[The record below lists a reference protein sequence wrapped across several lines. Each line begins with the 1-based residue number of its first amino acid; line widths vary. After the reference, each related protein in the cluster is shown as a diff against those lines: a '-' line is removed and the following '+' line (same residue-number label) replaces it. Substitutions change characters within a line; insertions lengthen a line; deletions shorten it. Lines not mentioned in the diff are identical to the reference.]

1 LIPCES
7 AIVESRIFHSHTRTF
22 VGRQQLEVRVRF
34 TRCYKVKQV
43 DTGSLLLAR
52 VTDCEASDASW
63 RSIFFVLD
71 VHVIWTSLS
80 TSIIFLEAAVHSRW
94 QNRIYAQNSILC
106 SLKTKENVGNR
117 TLSMMV
123 GFLTASMYWY
133 GVMMVLLP
141 NDAAAFTAPS
151 NARLAKWRSQ
161 ASSRSA
167 DHHDARLP
175 VSLVALNEQQAAS
188 DSSTFSLS
196 NLFAKSSATTASAQ
210 LRGNNKGLE
219 PHPSVRPH
227 ISPLNRLYPGKD
239 PNAPVN
245 ELAPDKKNPLPVH
258 PDVHSGILPNGLP
271 YVILPNKSP
280 PGRFEAHLQVFSGS
294 ADELEPQQG
303 IAHLT
308 EHVAYMGSRKRERLF
323 GTGSQTNAYTDFHHT
338 VFYAACP
345 IETPRG
351 GTPMLPMALDAL
363 VDVMEAR
370 VETGR
375 LEKERAAVL
384 SEMTM
389 VNTIEYRVECQI
401 LSTLHRENRLAKR
414 FPIGK
419 ESLIRSWTVDDVRTW
434 HRTHY
439 RPDNVLLYLVGD
451 ITASEAEKVIAEKFD
466 HISAEKQAAEIKIP
480 ELKEEAGRLASAVV
494 AGTVKAAQSWHYPPV
509 RHDWCVP
516 EDFPIRS
523 SLTKVNTADYDIHLQ
538 ESYPLDEKVSFLQTQ
553 EVAPGKEIR
562 PHIFRH
568 ELLQAFSLHIFAK
581 RPVEEITDLATF
593 QRSLA
598 RRVALAAL
606 QIRLNVGGRSAD
618 PSFTFVEFNQLDS
631 AREGCG
637 VCSLDLT
644 AEPRRWRDAIC
655 KSVSEIRKLGLYGVT
670 PGEMERYASSL
681 MTDAEQLAAQGDR
694 ISHGDQLAY
703 LMETVANGHTF
714 MSPMQSYQV
723 TAKALSTLTL
733 EQVNEAAKELCS
745 HITSIHKDG
754 KPEQGPIV
762 AVACTPKNIKEGD
775 DDFCDEMSLVETIYE
790 ACQIEVKPEEDVLV
804 PRSLIPEEE
813 LHTAMEKNTPV
824 WKGGSFTDGTPDTAP
839 DSLTKP
845 FTLRRLGNGIRVG
858 VAQNPAES
866 QRGHLRLV
874 APGGRDAEKRLG
886 FKNGSMAVGARTMQ
900 EGGAFGPWTRE
911 QVELFCVDHLLMVEI
926 NCNEEALTFD
936 FLFPTT
942 NVGNVGFGD
951 NVQLGITGTESVMQ
965 IVREII
971 IGFRWEEDALGRSKQ
986 SFRSSHQGL
995 MKNLEGL
1002 STERVAEAMTNHDDR
1017 FLSIDVDAVNEI
1029 TLNDAKGA
1037 VMSQMQPDNLEISVS
1052 GDFDVVEVLE
1062 MIYKFVGT
1070 IPLDANSE
1078 FKVEA
1083 KDTPDWA
1090 GRVLFPSAPG
1100 KHLDLELPDSDPR
1113 AVAYVSG
1120 SAPNAWGYLAD
1131 GTTVAE
1137 KVLAADKRASDYDK
1151 RRRSHPLFAHAALS
1165 LVSEIANRRLF
1176 STVRERKQLTYDA
1189 NFSFSS
1195 FDRLL
1200 GGWFLVTVTAS
1211 IEKAQQAL
1219 DACKETLHALRK
1231 TNPISADNVESAK
1244 RVVLNRHEGELRTTS
1259 YWTHLM
1265 SGIQE
1270 ESIPLKGPLSVTDFH
1285 SVVESITARDLQL
1298 TLECVGLDEDKLY
1311 TAIGRT
1317 VLPEGLEL
1325 PDEEQLTR
1333 APVIG
1338 MRRGGALTG

>member
-1 LIPCES
+1 MRLFVVSVSALSPMLAALTLFAGDVASFTVTNKARTSRLI
-7 AIVESRIFHSHTRTF
+7 
-22 VGRQQLEVRVRF
+22 
-34 TRCYKVKQV
+34 
-43 DTGSLLLAR
+43 
-52 VTDCEASDASW
+52 
-63 RSIFFVLD
+63 
-71 VHVIWTSLS
+71 
-80 TSIIFLEAAVHSRW
+80 
-94 QNRIYAQNSILC
+94 
-106 SLKTKENVGNR
+106 LK
-117 TLSMMV
+117 
-123 GFLTASMYWY
+123 
-133 GVMMVLLP
+133 
-141 NDAAAFTAPS
+141 D
-151 NARLAKWRSQ
+151 
-161 ASSRSA
+161 SS
-167 DHHDARLP
+167 
-175 VSLVALNEQQAAS
+175 S
-188 DSSTFSLS
+188 DSSFSLS
-196 NLFAKSSATTASAQ
+196 NLFAKTGSATAAASTTK
-210 LRGNNKGLE
+210 LRGGLE

-227 ISPLNRLYPGKD
+227 ISPLNRLFPGKD
-239 PNAPVN
+239 PLKPDEVSSST
-245 ELAPDKKNPLPVH
+245 ELLPVH
-258 PDVHSGILPNGLP
+258 PDVRSGVLPNGLP
-271 YVILPNKSP
+271 YIILPNKSP

-294 ADELEPQQG
+294 SDELEPQQG

-345 IETPRG
+345 VQTPRG
-351 GTPMLPMALDAL
+351 GVPMLPMALDAL

-370 VETGR
+370 VEPSR

-401 LSTLHRENRLAKR
+401 LSTLHRENRLSKR

-419 ESLIRSWTVDDVRTW
+419 ESLIRSWKADDVRTW

-451 ITASEAEKVIAEKFD
+451 IDPDQAETAIAEKFG
-466 HISAEKQAAEIKIP
+466 HLSAEKQAVDIKIP
-480 ELKEEAGRLASAVV
+480 ELKVEAGKLADALI

-509 RHDWCVP
+509 RHDWCIP
-516 EDFPIRS
+516 EEIEVMEEKS
-523 SLTKVNTADYDIHLQ
+523 IDYDIHLRKN
-538 ESYPLDEKVSFLQTQ
+538 YPLDDKVDFLKTQ
-553 EVAPGKEIR
+553 EVAPGKMIR

-568 ELLQAFSLHIFAK
+568 ELLQAFSLHLFAK
-581 RPVEEITDLATF
+581 RPVERIVDLNSF

-606 QIRLNVGGRSAD
+606 QIRLNVGGRSDD
-618 PSFTFVEFNQLDS
+618 PAFTFVEFNQLDS
-631 AREGCG
+631 AREGCA

-644 AEPRRWRDAIC
+644 AEPRRWKDAIC

-694 ISHGDQLAY
+694 ISHGDQLSY
-703 LMETVANGHTF
+703 LMETVANCHTF
-714 MSPMQSYQV
+714 MSPMQSYHV

-745 HITSIHKDG
+745 HITSIHKDSDPV
-754 KPEQGPIV
+754 KGPIIV
-762 AVACTPKNIKEGD
+762 VACTPKNLKESD
-775 DDFCDEMSLVETIYE
+775 EAFCDEDSLVNAVYE
-790 ACQIEVKPEEDVLV
+790 ACQIEVEPEEDIVV
-804 PRSLIPEEE
+804 PHTLIPEAEVRN
-813 LHTAMEKNTPV
+813 AMETNPPA
-824 WKGGSFTDGTPDTAP
+824 WQGGRFSDGTPDTAA
-839 DSLTKP
+839 DSLTRP

-886 FKNGSMAVGARTMQ
+886 FKKGAMAVGARTMQ

-926 NCNEEALTFD
+926 NCSEESLTFD
-936 FLFPTT
+936 FVFPTT

-951 NVQLGITGTESVMQ
+951 DVQLGITGTESVMQ

-971 IGFRWEEDALGRSKQ
+971 VGFRWEEDALGRSKQ
-986 SFRSSHQGL
+986 SFRSAHKSL
-995 MKNLEGL
+995 EKNLEGL
-1002 STERVAEAMTNHDDR
+1002 STERIAEAMTGHDDR
-1017 FLSIDVDAVNEI
+1017 FLSIDVDSVNQISLEE
-1029 TLNDAKGA
+1029 AKRA
-1037 VMSQMQPDNLEISVS
+1037 VMSQLQPGNLEVSVS

-1062 MIYKFVGT
+1062 MIYKFIGT
-1070 IPLDANSE
+1070 IPADANSE
-1078 FKVEA
+1078 FKLDSNDLPA
-1083 KDTPDWA
+1083 WT
-1090 GRVLFPSAPG
+1090 GRVPLPQTPG
-1100 KHLDLELPDSDPR
+1100 KHLELELTDSDPR

-1137 KVLAADKRASDYDK
+1137 NVLAADKRASDYDK
-1151 RRRSHPLFAHAALS
+1151 RRRSHPLFANAALS

-1189 NFSFSS
+1189 NFSFSG
-1195 FDRLL
+1195 FERLL

-1211 IEKAQQAL
+1211 KEKAQLAL
-1219 DACKETLHALRK
+1219 EACKETLHALRK
-1231 TNPISADNVESAK
+1231 SNPISPDNVESAK
-1244 RVVLNRHEGELRTTS
+1244 RVVLNRHEGELRTTA

-1265 SGIQE
+1265 SGIQQ
-1270 ESIPLKGPLSVTDFH
+1270 ESIPLKGPLAVTDFH

-1298 TLECVGLDEDKLY
+1298 TLECLGLDDDKLY

-1317 VLPEGLEL
+1317 VLPEGVEI
-1325 PDEEQLTR
+1325 PDEETLTS

-1338 MRRGGALTG
+1338 MRRGKALTG

>member
-1 LIPCES
+1 VSRLVMKES
-7 AIVESRIFHSHTRTF
+7 SSDSNF
-22 VGRQQLEVRVRF
+22 
-34 TRCYKVKQV
+34 
-43 DTGSLLLAR
+43 SLKNMFSKSE
-52 VTDCEASDASW
+52 TNSG
-63 RSIFFVLD
+63 
-71 VHVIWTSLS
+71 S
-80 TSIIFLEAAVHSRW
+80 TS
-94 QNRIYAQNSILC
+94 
-106 SLKTKENVGNR
+106 TK
-117 TLSMMV
+117 
-123 GFLTASMYWY
+123 
-133 GVMMVLLP
+133 
-141 NDAAAFTAPS
+141 
-151 NARLAKWRSQ
+151 
-161 ASSRSA
+161 
-167 DHHDARLP
+167 
-175 VSLVALNEQQAAS
+175 
-188 DSSTFSLS
+188 
-196 NLFAKSSATTASAQ
+196 
-210 LRGNNKGLE
+210 LRGAKGLE

-227 ISPLNRLYPGKD
+227 ISPLNRLEPGKD
-239 PNAPVN
+239 LKL
-245 ELAPDKKNPLPVH
+245 EFMSEPLPVH
-258 PDVHSGILPNGLP
+258 PDVRSGVLPNGLP

-294 ADELEPQQG
+294 ADELESQQG

-345 IETPRG
+345 VTTPRG
-351 GTPMLPMALDAL
+351 GVPMLPMALDAL

-370 VETGR
+370 VEPSR

-419 ESLIRSWTVDDVRTW
+419 EVLIRNWKPDDVKTW

-451 ITASEAEKVIAEKFD
+451 VDPKQAEKVIAEKFG
-466 HISAEKQAAEIKIP
+466 HLTAEKQAADIKLP
-480 ELKEEAGRLASAVV
+480 ELKKEAAELADAVV
-494 AGTVKAAQSWHYPPV
+494 AGTVKAGQSWHYPPV
-509 RHDWCVP
+509 QHEWCIP
-516 EDFPIRS
+516 EELQVSPALMEQNIEI
-523 SLTKVNTADYDIHLQ
+523 DYDIHLQ
-538 ESYPLDEKVSFLQTQ
+538 EPYALDDSVAFLETAEVS
-553 EVAPGKEIR
+553 PGKRIR

-568 ELLQAFSLHIFAK
+568 ELLQAFSLHLFAK
-581 RPVEEITDLATF
+581 RPVEEIIDMNSF

-606 QIRLNVGGRSAD
+606 QIRLNVGGRSDD
-618 PSFTFVEFNQLDS
+618 PAFTFVEFNQLDS
-631 AREGCG
+631 AREGCA

-644 AEPRRWRDAIC
+644 AEPHRWRDAIA

-694 ISHGDQLAY
+694 ISHGDQLSY

-714 MSPMQSYQV
+714 MSPMQSYHA

-733 EQVNEAAKELCS
+733 EQVNMAAKELCC
-745 HITSIHKDG
+745 HITSIHKDADPV
-754 KPEQGPIV
+754 KGPII
-762 AVACTPKNIKEGD
+762 AVACTPKNFKEGD
-775 DDFCDEMSLVETIYE
+775 AAFCNEDSLVQSIYE
-790 ACQIEVKPEEDVLV
+790 ACQLEVQPEEDVVV
-804 PRSLIPEEE
+804 PHTLIPDEEVAA
-813 LHTAMEKNTPV
+813 AMKANPPS
-824 WKGGSFTDGTPDTAP
+824 WKGGHFSDGTPDTAP
-839 DSLTKP
+839 DSLTRP

-866 QRGHLRLV
+866 QRGHLRMV

-886 FKNGSMAVGARTMQ
+886 FKKGSMAIGARTMQ

-926 NCNEEALTFD
+926 NCNEESLTFD
-936 FLFPTT
+936 FVFPTT

-951 NVQLGITGTESVMQ
+951 DVQLGITGTESVMQ
-965 IVREII
+965 IVREVLV
-971 IGFRWEEDALGRSKQ
+971 GFRWEEDALGRSKQ
-986 SFRSSHQGL
+986 SFRSAHESL
-995 MKNLEGL
+995 EKNLEGL
-1002 STERVAEAMTNHDDR
+1002 STERMAEAMTSHDER
-1017 FLSIDVDAVNEI
+1017 FLSIDVDSVNEI
-1029 TLNDAKGA
+1029 SLEEAKLA
-1037 VMSQMQPDNLEISVS
+1037 VMSQLQPDNLEISVS
-1052 GDFDVVEVLE
+1052 GDFDVAEVLE
-1062 MIYKFVGT
+1062 MIYKFIGT
-1070 IPLDANSE
+1070 IPVNANSE
-1078 FKVEA
+1078 YKVE
-1083 KDTPDWA
+1083 KRDLPDWT
-1090 GRVLFPSAPG
+1090 GRVPEPETPG
-1100 KHLDLELPDSDPR
+1100 KHLELELPDSDPR

-1151 RRRSHPLFAHAALS
+1151 RRRSHPLFAFTALS
-1165 LVSEIANRRLF
+1165 LVSEIVNRRLF

-1189 NFSFSS
+1189 NFSFSG
-1195 FDRLL
+1195 FERLL

-1211 IEKAQQAL
+1211 KEKAQQAL
-1219 DACKETLHALRK
+1219 EACKETLHALRK
-1231 TNPISADNVESAK
+1231 SSPITPDNVESAK

-1259 YWTHLM
+1259 YWTQIM

-1270 ESIPLKGPLSVTDFH
+1270 ESIPLKGPLSVTDFQA
-1285 SVVESITARDLQL
+1285 VVESITAKDLQL
-1298 TLECVGLDEDKLY
+1298 TLECMGLDDDKLY

-1317 VLPEGLEL
+1317 VLPDGVEI
-1325 PDEEQLTR
+1325 PDEDQLSR